1 MTLIPSKSKKMPSF
15 KAKINSLR
23 KWQMLIQ
30 RFRNI
35 RKSSLHAKSSLP
47 GLRRR
52 RRKLPQKRNSKR
64 PRKLSRISKTSQLS
78 MRKLRTSLNLLRG
91 KRRESTKNLPAK
103 IKRLHNARGRSRSSQ
118 LSMRKSSSSFLLTEK
133 KTS

>member
-1 MTLIPSKSKKMPSF
+1 M
-15 KAKINSLR
+15 
-23 KWQMLIQ
+23 
-30 RFRNI
+30 
-35 RKSSLHAKSSLP
+35 P

-64 PRKLSRISKTSQLS
+64 PPKLNRILKTSQLS

-91 KRRESTKNLPAK
+91 KRRESIKNLPVK

-133 KTS
+133 KIS